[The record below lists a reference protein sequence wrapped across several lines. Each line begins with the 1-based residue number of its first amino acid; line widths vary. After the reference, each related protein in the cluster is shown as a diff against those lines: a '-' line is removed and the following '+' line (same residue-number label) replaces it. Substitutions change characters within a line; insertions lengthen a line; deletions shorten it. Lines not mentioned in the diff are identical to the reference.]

1 MPSKMSETGNRV
13 VLITGGSRGIG
24 FGAARVMGRGGW
36 KVGISGTSEKAL
48 AAASAR
54 LAEDGIEH
62 YAVAFRV
69 EDADAWSGPV
79 DAVEQAL
86 GPVSALVGSAGIS
99 PKSDSRK
106 DILGLDDASLWQ
118 HNLDANL
125 SGVLTAFPTVAPRLF
140 DRGD

>member
-1 MPSKMSETGNRV
+1 MPRKMSETGNRV

-24 FGAARVMGRGGW
+24 FGTARVMGRGGW

-69 EDADAWSGPV
+69 EDADAWSGAV

-86 GPVSALVGSAGIS
+86 GPVSALVCSPGIRSEERRGGEECGSTCRSRGSQS
-99 PKSDSRK
+99 PEKTK
-106 DILGLDDASLWQ
+106 Q
-118 HNLDANL
+118 
-125 SGVLTAFPTVAPRLF
+125 
-140 DRGD
+140 

>member
-1 MPSKMSETGNRV
+1 MFFYIDVFFVKQKTAYEMRISDWSSDVCSSDLLSQSKNRMPRKMSETGNRV

-24 FGAARVMGRGGW
+24 FGTARVMGRGGW

-69 EDADAWSGPV
+69 EDADAWSGAV

-86 GPVSALVGSAGIS
+86 EIGRAACRERVCQYV
-99 PKSDSRK
+99 
-106 DILGLDDASLWQ
+106 
-118 HNLDANL
+118 
-125 SGVLTAFPTVAPRLF
+125 
-140 DRGD
+140 

>member
-69 EDADAWSGPV
+69 EDADAWSGAV
-79 DAVEQAL
+79 DAVRSEEHTSELQSLMRISYAVFCLKKKTKTKTEIIKQTIMTRKRVDTRSIRHEQA
-86 GPVSALVGSAGIS
+86 S
-99 PKSDSRK
+99 
-106 DILGLDDASLWQ
+106 
-118 HNLDANL
+118 
-125 SGVLTAFPTVAPRLF
+125 
-140 DRGD
+140 

>member
-1 MPSKMSETGNRV
+1 MRLLFRSMLVPGTAPATRTATRRAPSQSKNRMLRKMSETGNRV

-24 FGAARVMGRGGW
+24 FGTARVMGRGGW

-69 EDADAWSGPV
+69 EDAGAWSGAV
-79 DAVEQAL
+79 DAVEQAI
-86 GPVSALVGSAGIS
+86 GPVSGLVCSAGI
-99 PKSDSRK
+99 
-106 DILGLDDASLWQ
+106 
-118 HNLDANL
+118 
-125 SGVLTAFPTVAPRLF
+125 
-140 DRGD
+140 